1 MKIAIAL
8 IKLNQRC
15 KNVLFFILYRHC
27 YSSLLMSA
35 LIHSFL
41 LDCMTILGTSSM
53 AIVVILSYHLDSGY
67 PFIVVLRI
75 SAAAIL
81 GQRNLLATS
90 RCVRLKSNAIDVCE
104 CDSDA
109 N

>member
-1 MKIAIAL
+1 
-8 IKLNQRC
+8 
-15 KNVLFFILYRHC
+15 
-27 YSSLLMSA
+27 MSA

-81 GQRNLLATS
+81 GQRNLWLELATS